1 MLVDYERNFLR
12 LLNGILFFLLI
23 LSLLPLPISAQEA
36 TTLRFAVI
44 GDYGSN
50 TINEARVAAMVASW
64 DLDFILT
71 VGDNNYPD
79 GAADTI
85 DDNIGQYY
93 SQFIGN
99 YQGQYGAGSPVNR
112 FWPTLGNHDWTSI
125 QCNPDGC
132 TGSYL
137 DYFTLPGNEFYYDVD
152 YGLLRLF
159 ALDSDYRTPGGIQ
172 PNSEQGNW
180 LQSQLAASDAC
191 FNVVFFHAAPYA
203 SGYHGSYAP
212 MQWPFATWGADVVLS
227 GHDHVYERLEVDGIP
242 YFVNGVGGQAVYSF
256 ANIDNLPAEA
266 TSLFRYNDDFGAMLV
281 TVTES
286 GLTSQFFNADGRL
299 IDEYTLTKSCP
310 LQPTPTTMPSAT
322 PSSTSTATPS
332 PTATTLPTP
341 TASLLPTETATPNS
355 TKGTAAITNQTPQ
368 IPTPTPASPLP
379 QATGEAQTSFREHI
393 MSWLSSLW
401 NKIQDSITGFWN

>member
-1 MLVDYERNFLR
+1 MVQSFSKRK
-12 LLNGILFFLLI
+12 IWA
-23 LSLLPLPISAQEA
+23 LLPLLLLLTPSTTAQEA

-50 TINEARVAAMVASW
+50 SVNEARVAALVASW
-64 DLDFILT
+64 EPDFVLT
-71 VGDNNYPD
+71 VGDNNYPN

-85 DDNIGQYY
+85 DDNIGRYY

-99 YQGQYGAGSPVNR
+99 YQGDYGAGSPVNR
-112 FWPTLGNHDWTSI
+112 FWPTLGNHDWPSM
-125 QCNPDGC
+125 QCNTDGC
-132 TGSYL
+132 TGPYL

-152 YGLLRLF
+152 YGLVHLF

-191 FNVVFFHAAPYA
+191 VNVVFFHAAPYA

-212 MQWPFATWGADVVLS
+212 MQWPFAAWGADVVLS

-256 ANIDNLPAEA
+256 ANVDNLPAEA

-286 GLTSQFFNADGRL
+286 GLTSQFFDADGRL
-299 IDEYTLTKSCP
+299 IDEYALAKSCP
-310 LQPTPTTMPSAT
+310 VEPNATAVPSAT
-322 PSSTSTATPS
+322 PTSTPG
-332 PTATTLPTP
+332 PTATTSPTP
-341 TASLLPTETATPNS
+341 TALPLATESATPEVIPA
-355 TKGTAAITNQTPQ
+355 TAETTTQTPTS
-368 IPTPTPASPLP
+368 TPTPLP
-379 QATGEAQTSFREHI
+379 PPATSETQSGLGERFF
-393 MSWLSSLW
+393 SWLSAAW
-401 NKIQDSITGFWN
+401 NRLSDRIARFWN